1 MHDWPDRHASTPS
14 ELQERLAAERSDTP
28 FVELRDGDGVQ
39 RLVALTGADDR
50 RTLARQSGIALIW
63 DAQVSRSHAS
73 IEAIDGVWTV
83 LDDGRSTNGTFV
95 NEERVQSRRT
105 LRHLDVI
112 RVGATRLRFH
122 DPSETTDS
130 KLTEVAAQAVVPQ
143 LTPAQ
148 LRVLVALCRPA
159 GGPASNEE
167 IADELT
173 VSIDTVK
180 THMRALFDA
189 FSLQA
194 SAPYRKRFEL
204 VRLAVDAGLVAPPER
219 VVSHLFA
226 FVALALAG

>member
-1 MHDWPDRHASTPS
+1 VRDWPDRHSSTPS
-14 ELQERLAAERSDTP
+14 ELQERLAAERSDAP
-28 FVELRDGDGVQ
+28 FVELRDGDGIQ
-39 RLVALTGADDR
+39 HLIPLVGERVTVGRSPASGLALP
-50 RTLARQSGIALIW
+50 W
-63 DAQVSRSHAS
+63 DAQVSRTHAS
-73 IEAIDGVWTV
+73 LECIDGVWTL

-95 NEERVQSRRT
+95 NEERVQGRRT
-105 LRHLDVI
+105 LRALDVI

-130 KLTEVAAQAVVPQ
+130 KLTEVASHAAIPAI
-143 LTPAQ
+143 TPAQ

-159 GGPASNEE
+159 EGPASNEE

-204 VRLAVDAGLVAPPER
+204 VRLAIDAGLVPPQER
-219 VVSHLFA
+219 R
-226 FVALALAG
+226 

>member
-1 MHDWPDRHASTPS
+1 VHDWPDRHASTPS
-14 ELQERLAAERSDTP
+14 ELQERLAAERSDAP

-39 RLVALTGADDR
+39 RLVSLSAHLTVGRSPAC
-50 RTLARQSGIALIW
+50 GIALIW

-73 IEAIDGVWTV
+73 IEAVDGVWTV

-95 NEERVQSRRT
+95 NEERVQGRRT

-122 DPSETTDS
+122 DPSATTDS
-130 KLTEVAAQAVVPQ
+130 KLTEVAAQAVVPS

-148 LRVLVALCRPA
+148 LRVLIALCRPA
-159 GGPASNEE
+159 EGPASNEE

-204 VRLAVDAGLVAPPER
+204 VRLAVDAGMVTPAR
-219 VVSHLFA
+219 RR
-226 FVALALAG
+226 

>member
-1 MHDWPDRHASTPS
+1 MHDWPARHASSAT
-14 ELQERLAAERSDTP
+14 ELQARLAAERAALP
-28 FVELRDGDGVQ
+28 FIELRDGEGVQ
-39 RLVALTGADDR
+39 RLGPLPAEGLAIGRTPASGLALT
-50 RTLARQSGIALIW
+50 W

-73 IEAIDGVWTV
+73 IEQIDGIWTV

-95 NEERVQSRRT
+95 NEERVQGRRT

-122 DPSETTDS
+122 DPSATTDS
-130 KLTEVAAQAVVPQ
+130 KLTEVAGQAVIPV

-148 LRVLVALCRPA
+148 LRVLVVLCRPA
-159 GGPASNEE
+159 DGPASNEE

-189 FSLQA
+189 FHLQA

-204 VRLAVDAGLVAPPER
+204 VRLAVDAGLVSPPAR
-219 VVSHLFA
+219 RL
-226 FVALALAG
+226 

>member
-1 MHDWPDRHASTPS
+1 MQDWPDRHSSTPS
-14 ELQERLAAERSDTP
+14 ELQERLAAERSDAP
-28 FVELRDGDGVQ
+28 FIELRDGDGIQ
-39 RLVALTGADDR
+39 HLFP
-50 RTLARQSGIALIW
+50 LAEERVTVGRSPASGLAVPW
-63 DAQVSRSHAS
+63 DAQVSRTHAS
-73 IEAIDGVWTV
+73 LECIDGVWTL

-95 NEERVQSRRT
+95 NEERVQGRRT

-130 KLTEVAAQAVVPQ
+130 KLTEVASQAAIPAI
-143 LTPAQ
+143 TPAQ
-148 LRVLVALCRPA
+148 LRVLIALCRPTE
-159 GGPASNEE
+159 GPASNEE

-204 VRLAVDAGLVAPPER
+204 VRLAIDAGLVPPQER
-219 VVSHLFA
+219 R
-226 FVALALAG
+226 

>member
-1 MHDWPDRHASTPS
+1 MQDWPDRHSSTPS
-14 ELQERLAAERSDTP
+14 ELQERLAAERSDAP
-28 FVELRDGDGVQ
+28 FVELRDGDGIQ
-39 RLVALTGADDR
+39 HLVPLGEGSITVGRSPASGLALP
-50 RTLARQSGIALIW
+50 W
-63 DAQVSRSHAS
+63 DAQVSRTHAS
-73 IEAIDGVWTV
+73 LECIDGVWTL

-95 NEERVQSRRT
+95 NEERVQGRRT

-130 KLTEVAAQAVVPQ
+130 KLTEVASHAAIPAI
-143 LTPAQ
+143 TPAQ
-148 LRVLVALCRPA
+148 LRVLIALCRPA
-159 GGPASNEE
+159 EGPASNEE

-204 VRLAVDAGLVAPPER
+204 VRLAVDAGMVSRHER
-219 VVSHLFA
+219 R
-226 FVALALAG
+226 

>member
-1 MHDWPDRHASTPS
+1 VQDWPDRHSSTPS
-14 ELQERLAAERSDTP
+14 ELQERIAAERADAP
-28 FVELRDGDGVQ
+28 FVELRDGDGIQHLIPLMGERVTVG
-39 RLVALTGADDR
+39 RSPASGLALP
-50 RTLARQSGIALIW
+50 W
-63 DAQVSRSHAS
+63 DAQVSRTHAS
-73 IEAIDGVWTV
+73 LECIDGVWTL

-95 NEERVQSRRT
+95 NEERVQGRRT
-105 LRHLDVI
+105 LRALDVI

-130 KLTEVAAQAVVPQ
+130 KLTEVASQASIPSI
-143 LTPAQ
+143 TPAQ

-159 GGPASNEE
+159 EGPASNEE

-189 FSLQA
+189 FNLQA

-204 VRLAVDAGLVAPPER
+204 VRLATDAGLVPPQDR
-219 VVSHLFA
+219 R
-226 FVALALAG
+226 

>member
-1 MHDWPDRHASTPS
+1 MQDWPERHASSPS
-14 ELQERLAAERSDTP
+14 ELQERLAAERGEAA
-28 FVELRDGDGVQ
+28 FVELRDGDGIQ
-39 RLVALTGADDR
+39 RLV
-50 RTLARQSGIALIW
+50 TLAGEGLTVGRSPASGLALVW

-95 NEERVQSRRT
+95 NEERVQGRRT

-122 DPSETTDS
+122 DPSATTDS
-130 KLTEVAAQAVVPQ
+130 KLTEVASQAAIPV

-159 GGPASNEE
+159 SGPASNEE
-167 IADELT
+167 IAEALT

-204 VRLAVDAGLVAPPER
+204 VRLAVDAGLVPPPER
-219 VVSHLFA
+219 R
-226 FVALALAG
+226 

>member
-1 MHDWPDRHASTPS
+1 MHDWPARHASTAS
-14 ELQERLAAERSDTP
+14 ELQARLAAERAAMP
-28 FVELRDGDGVQ
+28 FVELRDGEGVQ
-39 RLVALTGADDR
+39 HLVPLPDEGLTIGRTPASGLALT
-50 RTLARQSGIALIW
+50 W

-73 IEAIDGVWTV
+73 IEQIDGIWSVV
-83 LDDGRSTNGTFV
+83 DDGRSTNGTFV
-95 NEERVQSRRT
+95 NEERVQGRRT
-105 LRHLDVI
+105 LRALDVI

-130 KLTEVAAQAVVPQ
+130 KLTEVASQAAIPAI
-143 LTPAQ
+143 TPAQ

-159 GGPASNEE
+159 DGPASNEE

-189 FSLQA
+189 FNLQA

-204 VRLAVDAGLVAPPER
+204 VRLAIDAGLVPPRER
-219 VVSHLFA
+219 R
-226 FVALALAG
+226 

>member
-1 MHDWPDRHASTPS
+1 MVHERHASSPS
-14 ELQERLAAERSDTP
+14 ELQARLAAERAEQP
-28 FVELRDGDGVQ
+28 FLELRDGDGVQ
-39 RLVALTGADDR
+39 RLVTLSGERVTVGRSPSAGLALA
-50 RTLARQSGIALIW
+50 W

-73 IEAIDGVWTV
+73 IECIDGVWTV

-95 NEERVQSRRT
+95 NEERVQGRRT

-122 DPSETTDS
+122 DPSATTDS

-148 LRVLVALCRPA
+148 MRVLVALCRPD
-159 GGPASNEE
+159 GGPASNEQ

-219 VVSHLFA
+219 R
-226 FVALALAG
+226 

>member
-1 MHDWPDRHASTPS
+1 VQDWPDRHSSTPS
-14 ELQERLAAERSDTP
+14 ELQERLAAERSDAP
-28 FVELRDGDGVQ
+28 FVELRDGDGIQHLSPLAGERVTVG
-39 RLVALTGADDR
+39 RSPASGLALP
-50 RTLARQSGIALIW
+50 W
-63 DAQVSRSHAS
+63 DAQVSRTHAS
-73 IEAIDGVWTV
+73 LECIDGVWTL

-95 NEERVQSRRT
+95 NEERVQGRRT

-130 KLTEVAAQAVVPQ
+130 KLTEVASQAAIPTI
-143 LTPAQ
+143 TPAQ
-148 LRVLVALCRPA
+148 LRVLIALCRPA
-159 GGPASNEE
+159 EGPASNEQ

-189 FSLQA
+189 FNLQA

-204 VRLAVDAGLVAPPER
+204 VRLAIDAGLVPR
-219 VVSHLFA
+219 QQRR
-226 FVALALAG
+226 

>member
-14 ELQERLAAERSDTP
+14 ELRERLAAERAELP
-28 FVELRDGDGVQ
+28 FVELRDADGVQ
-39 RLVALTGADDR
+39 RLVTLTERMSLGRSPASGLALT
-50 RTLARQSGIALIW
+50 W
-63 DAQVSRSHAS
+63 DAQVSRSHAL
-73 IEAIDGVWTV
+73 IEEVDGVWTV
-83 LDDGRSTNGTFV
+83 LDDGRSTNGTFI
-95 NEERVQSRRT
+95 NEERIQGRRT

-122 DPSETTDS
+122 DPSATTDS
-130 KLTEVAAQAVVPQ
+130 KLTEVAAQSVVPT

-148 LRVLVALCRPA
+148 LRVLVALCRPPD
-159 GGPASNEE
+159 GPASNEE

-189 FSLQA
+189 FNLQA

-204 VRLAVDAGLVAPPER
+204 VRLAIDAGLVAPPER
-219 VVSHLFA
+219 R
-226 FVALALAG
+226 

>member
-1 MHDWPDRHASTPS
+1 VQGWPDRHSSTPS
-14 ELQERLAAERSDTP
+14 ELQERLAAERSDAP
-28 FVELRDGDGVQ
+28 FVELRDGDGIQ
-39 RLVALTGADDR
+39 HLIPLAGERLTVGRSPASGLALP
-50 RTLARQSGIALIW
+50 W
-63 DAQVSRSHAS
+63 DAQVSRTHAS
-73 IEAIDGVWTV
+73 LECIDGVWTL

-95 NEERVQSRRT
+95 NEERVQGRRT

-130 KLTEVAAQAVVPQ
+130 KLTEVASHAAIPAV
-143 LTPAQ
+143 TPAQ
-148 LRVLVALCRPA
+148 LRVLIALCRPA
-159 GGPASNEE
+159 EGPASNDE

-204 VRLAVDAGLVAPPER
+204 VRLAIDSGLVPPSER
-219 VVSHLFA
+219 R
-226 FVALALAG
+226 

>member
-1 MHDWPDRHASTPS
+1 MQDWPDRHSSTPS

-28 FVELRDGDGVQ
+28 FVELRDSDGIQHLIPLAGERITVG
-39 RLVALTGADDR
+39 RSPASGLALP
-50 RTLARQSGIALIW
+50 W
-63 DAQVSRSHAS
+63 DAQVSRTHAS
-73 IEAIDGVWTV
+73 LECIDGVWTL

-95 NEERVQSRRT
+95 NEERVQGRRT

-130 KLTEVAAQAVVPQ
+130 KLTEVASQAAIPAI
-143 LTPAQ
+143 TPAQ
-148 LRVLVALCRPA
+148 LRVLIALCRPA
-159 GGPASNEE
+159 EGPASNEQ

-204 VRLAVDAGLVAPPER
+204 VRLAVDAGLVPPPER
-219 VVSHLFA
+219 R
-226 FVALALAG
+226 

>member
-1 MHDWPDRHASTPS
+1 VQDWPDRHSSTPS
-14 ELQERLAAERSDTP
+14 ELQQRLAAERSDAP
-28 FVELRDGDGVQ
+28 FVELRDGDGIQ
-39 RLVALTGADDR
+39 HLIPLAGERLTVGRAPASGLALP
-50 RTLARQSGIALIW
+50 W
-63 DAQVSRSHAS
+63 DAQVSRTHAS
-73 IEAIDGVWTV
+73 LECIDGVWTL

-95 NEERVQSRRT
+95 NEERVQGRRT

-130 KLTEVAAQAVVPQ
+130 KLTEVASQAAIPAV
-143 LTPAQ
+143 TPAQ
-148 LRVLVALCRPA
+148 LRVLIALCRPA
-159 GGPASNEE
+159 EGPASNEQ

-204 VRLAVDAGLVAPPER
+204 VRLAIDAGLVPPSER
-219 VVSHLFA
+219 R
-226 FVALALAG
+226 

>member
-1 MHDWPDRHASTPS
+1 VQDWPDRHASTPS
-14 ELQERLAAERSDTP
+14 ELQERLAAERSQAP
-28 FVELRDGDGVQ
+28 FVELRDGDGIQHLIPLAGERITVG
-39 RLVALTGADDR
+39 RSPASGLALP
-50 RTLARQSGIALIW
+50 W
-63 DAQVSRSHAS
+63 DAQVSRTHAS
-73 IEAIDGVWTV
+73 LECIDGVWTL

-95 NEERVQSRRT
+95 NEERVQGRRT

-130 KLTEVAAQAVVPQ
+130 KLTEVASHAAIPAI
-143 LTPAQ
+143 TPAQ
-148 LRVLVALCRPA
+148 LRVLIALCRPA
-159 GGPASNEE
+159 EGPASNEE

-204 VRLAVDAGLVAPPER
+204 VRLAIDAGLVPPQER
-219 VVSHLFA
+219 R
-226 FVALALAG
+226 

>member
-1 MHDWPDRHASTPS
+1 MQDWPDRHSSTPS
-14 ELQERLAAERSDTP
+14 ELQERLAAERSDAP
-28 FVELRDGDGVQ
+28 FVELRDGDGIQHLIPLAGERITVG
-39 RLVALTGADDR
+39 RSPASGLALP
-50 RTLARQSGIALIW
+50 W
-63 DAQVSRSHAS
+63 DAQVSRTHAS
-73 IEAIDGVWTV
+73 LECIDGVWTL

-95 NEERVQSRRT
+95 NEERVQGRRT

-122 DPSETTDS
+122 DPSEATDS
-130 KLTEVAAQAVVPQ
+130 KLTEVASQAFIPTI
-143 LTPAQ
+143 TPAQ
-148 LRVLVALCRPA
+148 LRVLIALCRPA
-159 GGPASNEE
+159 EGPASNEQ

-204 VRLAVDAGLVAPPER
+204 VRLAIDAGLVPPR
-219 VVSHLFA
+219 A
-226 FVALALAG
+226 RR